1 MTNPGRPQLAAAG
14 REPVAGRDAV
24 WLQDSATNL
33 MVINGVFI
41 TDRIDLATVRR
52 TFQERV
58 IEADGGRR
66 YARFRRRIGWTLGI
80 PWWEDDPDFDVA
92 RHIIPLRDPTV
103 TTTAALQR
111 YVGAEAGRPLPRELP
126 LWQFQVAERFEDE
139 GSAFLVRIHHT
150 IGDGMSLVAVIF
162 EFMEQVEAPRASRPA
177 HIRPAGGAG
186 SRSVLNAL
194 RVPFAAP
201 GVLLKRLLWPADHH
215 ALHGP
220 RMTGEKRVAWT
231 APLDLQVVKEAKNRL
246 GATVNDVLMACVSG
260 ALSRYIAQRTGQAVE
275 RIKISMP
282 VSVRRAHEALTLD
295 NRFAAV
301 PLSLP
306 AGVAHARERVLAVKE
321 QMDALKRSVDP
332 IVVYGI
338 VQVMLRVL
346 PQGVSRGLLDFLANK
361 CTAVVTNVPG
371 PQHGVTLAGRKVRSL
386 MFWVPQRADIGVGIS
401 ILSFAGKVQVGVIC
415 DTSLVPD
422 AADLVHAFEE
432 EFAGLPTL

>member
-1 MTNPGRPQLAAAG
+1 MTPTPPHLSTAG

-33 MVINGVFI
+33 MVINGVFT

-66 YARFRRRIGWTLGI
+66 YDRFRRRITWALGT
-80 PWWEDDPDFDVA
+80 PCWEDDPTFDIS
-92 RHIIPLRDPTV
+92 RHILPLQDDSVRD
-103 TTTAALQR
+103 TASLQR
-111 YVGAEAGRPLPRELP
+111 FVGREAGRPLPRDLP
-126 LWQFQVAERFEDE
+126 LWQFQMAENFEN
-139 GSAFLVRIHHT
+139 GTSAFLVRIHHS

-162 EFMEQVEAPRASRPA
+162 AFMEQLEAPRASRPA

-186 SRSVLNAL
+186 TRSILNAL
-194 RVPFAAP
+194 RVPLAAP
-201 GVLLKRLLWPADHH
+201 GVLLKRLLWPSDHH

-220 RMTGEKRVAWT
+220 HMTGEKRVAWT
-231 APLDLQVVKEAKNRL
+231 EPLDLHVVKEAKNRL

-260 ALSRYIAQRTGQAVE
+260 ALSRYIAERTGEMVE
-275 RIKISMP
+275 QIKISMP
-282 VSVRRAHEALTLD
+282 VSVRRPDQPLTLE

-306 AGVAHARERVLAVKE
+306 AGVAHVRERVLAVKQ

-338 VQVMLRVL
+338 VQIMLRVL

-371 PQHGVTLAGRKVRSL
+371 PQHGITLAGRTVHSL

-422 AADLVHAFEE
+422 AADLVHAFEA
-432 EFAGLPTL
+432 EFAGLASL